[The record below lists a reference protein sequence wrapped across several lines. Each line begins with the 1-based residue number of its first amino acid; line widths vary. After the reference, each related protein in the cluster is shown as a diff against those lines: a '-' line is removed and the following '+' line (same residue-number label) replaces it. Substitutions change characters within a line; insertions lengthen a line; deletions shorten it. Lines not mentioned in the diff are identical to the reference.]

1 VIGFCQ
7 KLIIFIIILSN
18 TLGVCLPST
27 VSPTDLALPDGYYWL
42 VLASRKNLDEAI
54 GQARRYEGSKV
65 LFSTN
70 GWYAAVIGPQN
81 FDSGKVS
88 SPALRE
94 VIAKRNLPSDTFLS
108 NGKGFSQI
116 AWDPPTPPFITVAE
130 YDGKTDKTIEAGNL
144 HLVMSKVPGKDAD
157 TFLPILKAYTGAK
170 PIFEIRFPEETAGTD
185 IPAAKVHTIWLDRSA
200 LAPQII
206 FTYDWKGAHCCVVTA
221 IATESSLNDWR
232 VIQADAIDGWDGYDY
247 EENGSSGESLLVSLD
262 QHFLYAF
269 DSYSAS
275 RAPIKIQRLTN
286 GQLVDVTREPW
297 ASDRVL
303 QSYFGITPENPSDSD
318 WHSNGFL
325 AGWVAS
331 SILVGRGQ
339 EAWAKML
346 ANYDRETDFPT
357 KKCLLELTLEK
368 CPDSALQVVP
378 FPLALKQFLI
388 RYGYITSEKVYQVP
402 VDVPSALNSDRAVI
416 SQPLQMCSDATDTVR
431 TLVIQTFLRRKLSTG
446 EHYDAFKMRDD
457 TTAESFNRDILEA
470 GCAVTYDAD
479 LPEFASNLLSS
490 GQYRDAERIIAFAR
504 RAGAKISARVRFLVK
519 PTPKTGQS
527 FVQLLP

>member
-378 FPLALKQFLI
+378 FPLAL
-388 RYGYITSEKVYQVP
+388 
-402 VDVPSALNSDRAVI
+402 
-416 SQPLQMCSDATDTVR
+416 TDTVR